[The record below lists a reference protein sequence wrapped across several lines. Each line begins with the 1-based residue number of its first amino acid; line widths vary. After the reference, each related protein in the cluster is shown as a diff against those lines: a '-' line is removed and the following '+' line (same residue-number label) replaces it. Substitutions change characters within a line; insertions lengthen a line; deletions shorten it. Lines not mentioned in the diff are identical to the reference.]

1 MSRNRNPTGVLKIK
15 KKNWTLKAALECA
28 IVIGASLL
36 RGGEGGE
43 SNWWRSIENLCVCSV
58 GGKLTSKWLARRLK
72 RDWPQNWWCSARG
85 QNKFWPSRFCKKGCF
100 MLRCRALKIGVAQ
113 RCLKVRNDPQKLR
126 WESDL
131 FFGKNGREHGNSRVY
146 ELSQNWNWA

>member
-43 SNWWRSIENLCVCSV
+43 SNWWRSIENLCVCVFCRRKVNLKMACKASQERLAS
-58 GGKLTSKWLARRLK
+58 KLVVFRAGSK
-72 RDWPQNWWCSARG
+72 
-85 QNKFWPSRFCKKGCF
+85 
-100 MLRCRALKIGVAQ
+100 
-113 RCLKVRNDPQKLR
+113 
-126 WESDL
+126 
-131 FFGKNGREHGNSRVY
+131 
-146 ELSQNWNWA
+146 